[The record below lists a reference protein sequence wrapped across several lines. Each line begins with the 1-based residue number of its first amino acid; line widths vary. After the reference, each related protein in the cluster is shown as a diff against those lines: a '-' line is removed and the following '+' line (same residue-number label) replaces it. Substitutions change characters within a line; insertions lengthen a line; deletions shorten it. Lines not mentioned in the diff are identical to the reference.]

1 MCRAHE
7 KKQSKTGW
15 NVISTRDQ
23 DTCAIGNGYLY
34 IVFTYNGIYNGP
46 YAKRKQLL
54 GVAIARVAITNLD
67 LCKILMQNQ
76 ILG

>member
-1 MCRAHE
+1 MQKE
-7 KKQSKTGW
+7 S
-15 NVISTRDQ
+15 N
-23 DTCAIGNGYLY
+23 
-34 IVFTYNGIYNGP
+34 
-46 YAKRKQLL
+46 LL